1 LKIALGAGSK
11 RFSLGQKRP
20 RRSLRKI
27 WQANGVPPWE
37 RSLTPVV
44 FFGNE
49 ALFAGNIG
57 LSGCY
62 FAEENQPGITIKWH
76 QGTSTG

>member
-1 LKIALGAGSK
+1 
-11 RFSLGQKRP
+11 
-20 RRSLRKI
+20 
-27 WQANGVPPWE
+27 QANGVPPWE
-37 RSLTPVV
+37 RSKTPVV